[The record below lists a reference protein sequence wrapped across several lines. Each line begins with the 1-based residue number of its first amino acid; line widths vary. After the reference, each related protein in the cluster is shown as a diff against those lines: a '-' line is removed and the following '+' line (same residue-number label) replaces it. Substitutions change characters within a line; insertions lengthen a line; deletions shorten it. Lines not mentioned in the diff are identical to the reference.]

1 MCLHIVCLSGIL
13 CLHRP
18 DLHLF
23 CVNSCWDWCRTIN
36 RCKLKH
42 QHTEKG
48 DLRDPLSHL
57 HQALAPGCTCIKQ
70 TAWLKSQPEILKMGQ
85 MLPPS
90 WLNQFSLLKNETQPE
105 AQGEDVLLRACVLP
119 CLPWNDF
126 SVNDVWLALP
136 ALALTRLLPFI
147 LFLKKKRKGSRCCW
161 KILLPQFF
169 NEI

>member
-23 CVNSCWDWCRTIN
+23 CVNSCWGCCRAIN
-36 RCKLKH
+36 RRKLKR
-42 QHTEKG
+42 QHGEKG
-48 DLRDPLSHL
+48 ALGDPLSHL

-70 TAWLKSQPEILKMGQ
+70 TACLKSQPEILNMGQ

-90 WLNQFSLLKNETQPE
+90 RLKQFSLLKKWNT
-105 AQGEDVLLRACVLP
+105 ARGTGRGRACVLP
-119 CLPWNDF
+119 CLPWNGF
-126 SVNDVWLALP
+126 GVNDVWVALP
-136 ALALTRLLPFI
+136 AIEPTRLLLFI
-147 LFLKKKRKGSRCCW
+147 LLLKKEKKAADAAE
-161 KILLPQFF
+161 KILLPQFL